1 MIVSPSAVVNSPSA
15 PWWYLTSPVPPCGI
29 AATRF
34 TRSSAWAPSNSAMID
49 SAERPRLWV
58 STSRR
63 PRCAMPITTSS
74 APPRLAM
81 VTSSSIIGTTA
92 SRPSIENIFWPEI
105 RALQEALELEDVD
118 QPR

>member
-1 MIVSPSAVVNSPSA
+1 
-15 PWWYLTSPVPPCGI
+15 
-29 AATRF
+29 
-34 TRSSAWAPSNSAMID
+34 
-49 SAERPRLWV
+49 
-58 STSRR
+58 
-63 PRCAMPITTSS
+63 MPITTSS

-105 RALQEALELEDVD
+105 RALQEALELEDLD